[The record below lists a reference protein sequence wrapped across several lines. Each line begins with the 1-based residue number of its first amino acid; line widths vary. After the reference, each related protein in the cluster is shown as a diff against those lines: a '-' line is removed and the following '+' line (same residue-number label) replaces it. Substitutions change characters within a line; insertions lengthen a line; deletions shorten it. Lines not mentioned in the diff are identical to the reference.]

1 MVEVTAQE
9 VVEVFQARFPR
20 EFEIAVLSVQN
31 AKLQQAQAV
40 QEEPEESSLTQALRE
55 DRDT

>member
-31 AKLQQAQAV
+31 AKLQEAQAV
-40 QEEPEESSLTQALRE
+40 QEEPKSDKEETSE
-55 DRDT
+55 